1 MSGSQLGPSQID
13 AENLSRWQC
22 FPFRFPFRFRFGF
35 RFRFVR
41 FAFRQRN
48 FSVIYVTY
56 EEHNESTKRQ
66 TDENGLGERIKD
78 EVSFG
83 RRGRTKAMS
92 AKRGGGTGSRVDLLV
107 DTSIVPP

>member
-22 FPFRFPFRFRFGF
+22 FPFPFRFRFRFGF

-41 FAFRQRN
+41 FAFCLRN

-56 EEHNESTKRQ
+56 EEHNESAKRE
-66 TDENGLGERIKD
+66 TDEIGLGERIKD
-78 EVSFG
+78 EVPFG
-83 RRGRTKAMS
+83 QRGRMKAVS
-92 AKRGGGTGSRVDLLV
+92 AKGGAKRRRVDLLV

>member
-22 FPFRFPFRFRFGF
+22 FPFRFRFGF

-41 FAFRQRN
+41 FAFCLRN

-56 EEHNESTKRQ
+56 EEHNESAKRQ

-78 EVSFG
+78 EVPFG
-83 RRGRTKAMS
+83 RRGRMKVMS
-92 AKRGGGTGSRVDLLV
+92 AKGGGESSRVDLLV